1 MFYRAQEKGDHYAAL
16 MMSVASGSGSTSY
29 TSNLIL
35 KYLDLMQE
43 LKADVHLDEDRLRL
57 YSTISG
63 SHTDLH
69 STAVGGGTKYI
80 LQWENSR

>member
-1 MFYRAQEKGDHYAAL
+1 MLTVLILTGPFWLFYRAQEKGDHYAAL

-63 SHTDLH
+63 TK
-69 STAVGGGTKYI
+69 GT
-80 LQWENSR
+80 LC

>member
-1 MFYRAQEKGDHYAAL
+1 MKFLAEVKILILTGPFWLFYRAQEKGDHYAAL
-16 MMSVASGSGSTSY
+16 MMSVASGSGSSSY

-63 SHTDLH
+63 TK
-69 STAVGGGTKYI
+69 GT
-80 LQWENSR
+80 LG